1 MSILTTNCRYRH
13 HHRQHGAI
21 IVTVA
26 LALLFLLGFMGIALD
41 FGRLF
46 IVKTELQTAM
56 DSCALAAAQ
65 ELDGSGQKALDR
77 AASAGMASGNLNK
90 VNFQGAAAGIIKTDI
105 TFSDTLTGAYSYTF
119 VPVANAKYV
128 KCSQT
133 KSGIAPWLL
142 QAMGAFSGNAALGA
156 TRSVQALGVASRVPS
171 QSNCAIPVGIC
182 KKSPNYQPGEW
193 LAGAVN
199 SGGSVS
205 GQFRWLDFT
214 ANGGGAREL
223 KDVLE
228 GEGQCALPGNDTV
241 AGKPRNNGSA
251 AFAYNT
257 RFGIYQGSGGPP
269 TDGIP
274 DLTGYAW
281 YSDTPLTQPPYPNKY
296 SQFVIKHASNATY
309 QGDKISPDT
318 LGLNT
323 VGKTYSGPLSDVGAD
338 RRIVVAPI
346 INCSGFDGLG
356 SSGTLKID
364 SFACIL
370 LLHPIKNG
378 AGAAS
383 EKMWVEYIGQAND
396 AASPCSTIGLAGG
409 PSGGPLVPALVQ

>member
-1 MSILTTNCRYRH
+1 MLPMFNFKCR
-13 HHRQHGAI
+13 QSQNGAI
-21 IVTVA
+21 AITMA
-26 LALLFLLGFMGIALD
+26 LVLIFLLGFMGIALD
-41 FGRLF
+41 FGHLF
-46 IVKTELQTAM
+46 IVKTELQTSM

-65 ELDGSGQKALDR
+65 ELDGSGQNALDR
-77 AASAGMASGNLNK
+77 ATNAGKTSGNLNK
-90 VNFQGAAAGIIKTDI
+90 VNFQGAPAGIVNGDI
-105 TFSDTLTGAYSYTF
+105 TFSDTLTGVYSHTF
-119 VPVANAKYV
+119 TPPANAKYA
-128 KCSQT
+128 KCSRT
-133 KSGIAPWLL
+133 KSGMAPWLL

-156 TRSVQALGVASRVPS
+156 TQSVQALGVASRVPS
-171 QSNCAIPVGIC
+171 QSNCAIPVGLC
-182 KKSPNYQPGEW
+182 KKTPNYQPGEW

-199 SGGSVS
+199 SGGAVS

-214 ANGGGAREL
+214 ANGGGAKEL
-223 KDVLE
+223 KDVLK

-241 AGKPRNNGSA
+241 TGKPGNNGSA

-281 YSDTPLTQPPYPNKY
+281 YSDAPLTQPPYPNKY
-296 SQFVIKHASNATY
+296 PQFLVKRASNIAY
-309 QGDKISPDT
+309 QGDKKSPDT

-323 VGKTYSGPLSDVGAD
+323 VGKIYSGLLSDVGAD

-346 INCSGFDGLG
+346 IDCTGFDALG
-356 SSGTLKID
+356 ASGTLKID
-364 SFACIL
+364 SLACIL

-383 EKMWVEYIGQAND
+383 EKMWVEYIGQANS
-396 AASPCSTIGLAGG
+396 ATSPCSTIGLAGG
-409 PSGGPLVPALVQ
+409 PSGGPLVPVLVQ

>member
-1 MSILTTNCRYRH
+1 MQSLAIRH
-13 HHRQHGAI
+13 HQKGAV

-26 LALLFLLGFMGIALD
+26 LAMLFLLGFMGIALD

-65 ELDGSGQKALDR
+65 ELDGSGQNALDR
-77 AASAGMASGNLNK
+77 ATRAGITSGNLNK
-90 VNFQGAAAGIIKTDI
+90 VNFQGAAAGIISDDV
-105 TFSDTLTGAYSYTF
+105 TFSDTLTGAYSRTF
-119 VPVANAKYV
+119 LPAANAKYA
-128 KCSQT
+128 KCSHT

-142 QAMGAFSGNAALGA
+142 QAMGAFSGNTAVGAAK
-156 TRSVQALGVASRVPS
+156 SVQALGIASRVPS
-171 QSNCAIPVGIC
+171 QSNCAIPVGLC
-182 KKSPNYQPGEW
+182 KKSPTYQPGEW

-199 SGGSVS
+199 SGGAVT

-214 ANGGGAREL
+214 GNGGGAREL
-223 KDVLE
+223 KDVLK

-241 AGKPRNNGSA
+241 TGKPGNNGSA

-257 RFGIYQGSGGPP
+257 RFGIYQGNDGPP
-269 TDGIP
+269 TPPATDGIP

-296 SQFVIKHASNATY
+296 PVFLTNRLTNAPY
-309 QGDKISPDT
+309 QVEGKSADIT
-318 LGLNT
+318 GLKT
-323 VGKTYSGPLSDVGAD
+323 VGNTYPGSLGAVGAD

-346 INCSGFDGLG
+346 IDCASFDGLG
-356 SSGTLKID
+356 ATGTLKID
-364 SFACIL
+364 SLACIL

-378 AGAAS
+378 AGPAS
-383 EKMWVEYIGQAND
+383 EKMWVEYLGLAND
-396 AASPCSTIGLAGG
+396 GKSPCSTIGLAGG
-409 PSGGPLVPALVQ
+409 PSGSTLVPALVQ